1 MGRDETLAIP
11 WHEIERIGLD
21 AILVRTELPV
31 PEEQRQNAGFLAKLR
46 RWLKG
51 ERFSL
56 SSGHRG
62 WILPKIAL

>member
-1 MGRDETLAIP
+1 MGREETLTIP

-31 PEEQRQNAGFLAKLR
+31 PEETAAKPTGFFAKLR

-51 ERFSL
+51 
-56 SSGHRG
+56 
-62 WILPKIAL
+62 